1 MVMVCRCGVWSVA
14 ERGNMQRKLV
24 REIGALANDLSQT
37 IAVAESATGGMISGL
52 LTGLSG
58 SSDYFRGGV
67 VAYHNDV
74 KMRVL
79 GVDEETLSSYG
90 AVSSETAAEMAVG
103 VGVVIGSDIGVAVT
117 GIAGPA
123 GATPGQPV
131 GLFYVGL
138 AVMDG
143 ARTEQHQFV
152 GTSAQHRSSASQ
164 AVLTMLRDYLL
175 EMAAGIRDEK
185 HVVTCFLE
193 HEGKICL
200 LRRSLSV
207 GTCGGAWAGVSGYP
221 EPGNEPLEQAMIEMW
236 EEVRLGGNDV
246 ELVKE
251 GKTLTA
257 VDKLLRMK
265 WIIHPFLFRVK
276 EQDKIQV
283 DWEHSELR
291 WVDPEDISMY
301 PTVPRLVE
309 AWQRV
314 SLV

>member
-1 MVMVCRCGVWSVA
+1 MV
-14 ERGNMQRKLV
+14 ERGLMERKLV
-24 REIGALANDLSQT
+24 KEIGALAKELSQT
-37 IAVAESATGGMISGL
+37 IAVAESATGGMISSL
-52 LTGLSG
+52 LTDISG

-74 KMRVL
+74 KVCVL

-103 VGVVIGSDIGVAVT
+103 VRSVVGADIGVSDT
-117 GIAGPA
+117 GIAGPT
-123 GATPGQPV
+123 GSTPGKPV

-143 ARTEQHQFV
+143 ARTEQHQFD
-152 GTSAQHRSSASQ
+152 GNRPQNRSSAAQ

-175 EMAAGIRDEK
+175 EIKASIREEK
-185 HVVTCFLE
+185 RVVTCFLE

-207 GTCGGAWAGVSGYP
+207 STYKGAWAGVSGYL
-221 EPGNEPLEQAMIEMW
+221 EPGNKPLEQAMIEMW
-236 EEVRLGGNDV
+236 EEVHLGADDV

-251 GKTLTA
+251 GEPLAA
-257 VDKLLRMK
+257 VDKQLGMK
-265 WIIHPFLFRVK
+265 WIVHPFHFRVK
-276 EQDKIQV
+276 EQDKIHI

-291 WVDPEDISMY
+291 WVDPKDIGMY
-301 PTVPRLVE
+301 PTVPRLLE

-314 SLV
+314 SIV